1 MNYLDN
7 TKQALG
13 LASDKLSK
21 ADLFGA
27 VTLIQAALEQVVA
40 HLRKEDLNFPND
52 PDVFIYS
59 KEDFDGKDQ
68 QPGKRG

>member
-7 TKQALG
+7 TKQALA

-27 VTLIQAALEQVVA
+27 VSVMHAALEQVVA
-40 HLRKEDLNFPND
+40 HLRNEDLNNVSD
-52 PDVFIYS
+52 PDLILHFE
-59 KEDFDGKDQ
+59 EDCGDEEEKA
-68 QPGKRG
+68 

>member
-40 HLRKEDLNFPND
+40 HLRKEDLNYPNY

-59 KEDFDGKDQ
+59 KEDLEGKDLQ
-68 QPGKRG
+68 QSKGS

>member
-1 MNYLDN
+1 MSYLDN

-40 HLRKEDLNFPND
+40 HLRKEDLNFPNS
-52 PDVFIYS
+52 PDVIIYS

-68 QPGKRG
+68 QPGKGS

>member
-27 VTLIQAALEQVVA
+27 VTLIQVALEQVVA
-40 HLRKEDLNFPND
+40 HLRKENLNLPND
-52 PDVFIYS
+52 PDVIIYN
-59 KEDFDGKDQ
+59 KEDLDGENQ

>member
-7 TKQALG
+7 TKQALA

-27 VTLIQAALEQVVA
+27 VSVMHAALEQVVA
-40 HLRKEDLNFPND
+40 HLRNEDLNNVSD
-52 PDVFIYS
+52 PDLILHFE
-59 KEDFDGKDQ
+59 EDCGDEEEEA
-68 QPGKRG
+68 

>member
-40 HLRKEDLNFPND
+40 HLRKEDLNFPNS
-52 PDVFIYS
+52 PDVIIYS

-68 QPGKRG
+68 QPGKGS

>member
-7 TKQALG
+7 TKQALA

-27 VTLIQAALEQVVA
+27 VTVMHAALEQVVA
-40 HLRKEDLNFPND
+40 HLRNEDLNNVSD
-52 PDVFIYS
+52 PDLILHFE
-59 KEDFDGKDQ
+59 EDCGDEEEEA
-68 QPGKRG
+68 

>member
-27 VTLIQAALEQVVA
+27 GTLIQAALEQVVA
-40 HLRKEDLNFPND
+40 HLRKENLNLPND
-52 PDVFIYS
+52 PDVIIYN
-59 KEDFDGKDQ
+59 KEDLDGENQ

>member
-52 PDVFIYS
+52 PDVIIYS

-68 QPGKRG
+68 QPGKGS

>member
-40 HLRKEDLNFPND
+40 HLRKEDLNFPNS

-59 KEDFDGKDQ
+59 KEDLDGKDQ
-68 QPGKRG
+68 QQSKGS

>member
-1 MNYLDN
+1 MSYLDN

-52 PDVFIYS
+52 PDVIIYS

-68 QPGKRG
+68 QPGKGS

>member
-7 TKQALG
+7 TKQALA

-27 VTLIQAALEQVVA
+27 VSVMHAALEQVVA
-40 HLRKEDLNFPND
+40 HLRNEDLNNVSD
-52 PDVFIYS
+52 PDLILHFE
-59 KEDFDGKDQ
+59 EDCGDEEEEV
-68 QPGKRG
+68 